1 MAMTR
6 TFAASAGLALAIALA
21 SAPASGQFQ
30 QLDTGDASFVWRAVK
45 DDDGL
50 RLEGNVPYDSVA
62 AVLLQHGGTGTSEA
76 MTVESGAPLGFLPD
90 ALAGLDALEL
100 LARGSVAFEEGNW
113 SLSGE
118 IADPEGGEKTTTALA
133 ELGVAEPR
141 WSIAISGAETEPET
155 ADDRVRVREEGAGEP
170 DEADEVAVILE
181 EDDAGD
187 AIAICRERAAAYMSE
202 RAVLFASGSAR
213 VSPESLP
220 VIEGL
225 ADIVSVCPD
234 APIYVEGHTDS
245 AGLAETN
252 LVLSLSRAEAVVDAL
267 IDYGIGPE
275 RLYAVG
281 YGASLPIAP
290 NDTAAGRAQNRR
302 IVFAFEDIA
311 R

>member
-6 TFAASAGLALAIALA
+6 TFAVSVGLALAMALA
-21 SAPASGQFQ
+21 GAPASGQFQ
-30 QLDTGDASFVWRAVK
+30 ELDTGDAPFAWRAVK
-45 DDDGL
+45 DDDGM
-50 RLEGNVPYDSVA
+50 RFEGNVPYDSVA
-62 AVLLQHGGTGTSEA
+62 AVLLQRGGPEASET
-76 MTVESGAPLGFLPD
+76 MTVEAGAPLGFLPD
-90 ALAGLDALEL
+90 ALAGLDALAL
-100 LARGSVAFEEGNW
+100 LVRGSVAFEEGVW

-118 IADPEGGEKTTTALA
+118 IADPETAQKTTRALT

-141 WSIAISGAETEPET
+141 WTIAISDADAEMAE
-155 ADDRVRVREEGAGEP
+155 EP
-170 DEADEVAVILE
+170 DAADTEAGDQKEEFAVEAD
-181 EDDAGD
+181 DDAGD
-187 AIAICRERAAAYMSE
+187 AIAMCRERAADYMSE
-202 RAVLFASGSAR
+202 RAVLFASGSAK

-225 ADIVSVCPD
+225 VDIVSVCPD